1 MNISYHHMVIFRR
14 VPITSRSETDQ
25 GFYFFGSRVSGY
37 GAHNHIPLYMM
48 NVVITHTTPNDTNDI
63 DMTCGVIIDALSVTT
78 LHSNCEMLQTN
89 DSEIIISVMR
99 STGSKEM

>member
-1 MNISYHHMVIFRR
+1 
-14 VPITSRSETDQ
+14 
-25 GFYFFGSRVSGY
+25 
-37 GAHNHIPLYMM
+37 MM

-63 DMTCGVIIDALSVTT
+63 DMTCGVIIDTMAVTT
-78 LHSNCEMLQTN
+78 LHSNCEMFQTN